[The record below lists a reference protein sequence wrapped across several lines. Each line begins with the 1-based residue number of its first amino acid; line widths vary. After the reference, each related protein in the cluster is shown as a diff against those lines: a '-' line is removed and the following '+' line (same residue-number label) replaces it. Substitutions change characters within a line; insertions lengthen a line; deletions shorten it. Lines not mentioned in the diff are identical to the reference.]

1 MNTKIYVGNIS
12 NQTTEP
18 DLKTLFSQA
27 GDVISVKILKDHQTG
42 HSRGFAF
49 VEMSTRKEA
58 QKAVSMLN
66 KKSFMERE
74 ILVKEAR
81 VRRTFRRR
89 SW

>member
-1 MNTKIYVGNIS
+1 MNTKIYVGNLPS
-12 NQTTEP
+12 QATEP
-18 DLKTLFSQA
+18 ELQTLFSQA
-27 GDVISVKILKDHQTG
+27 GDVISVKIIKDQQTG

-49 VEMSTRKEA
+49 VEMSTRREG

-66 KKSFMERE
+66 KKSFMEKE

-81 VRRTFRRR
+81 VRRSFRRR